1 MDVTV
6 DIRAKSEHR
15 EWIDLCKTVGDN
27 VDSVDGM
34 LLMTSETH
42 FYFDAAEMTG
52 VSVSEEIGVVLKEE
66 GYENVVVSVTGFSH
80 LQNITDHMNTKE
92 IRVTNSITN

>member
-52 VSVSEEIGVVLKEE
+52 LVFQKKLGLFLRKR
-66 GYENVVVSVTGFSH
+66 
-80 LQNITDHMNTKE
+80 DM
-92 IRVTNSITN
+92 RM